1 MPSISVTHLQV
12 TFVVEEY
19 ILRFEVTV
27 SNTLSMEVGN
37 TLQYLLEATFD
48 LARSHTPLL
57 DRGVEVTTGAELHDL
72 APVLILVL
80 DEIYGLDDVDVM
92 EGGRYTKFGRKF
104 LHVFLFRLVLPS
116 LSELL
121 PIVIRLIRTTLNQ
134 NIDNL
139 DSV

>member
-1 MPSISVTHLQV
+1 MPSMSDTHLQM
-12 TFVVEEY
+12 TFVIEEY

-37 TLQYLLEATFD
+37 TLQDLPEATFD
-48 LARSHTPLL
+48 FARSHTPLL

-121 PIVIRLIRTTLNQ
+121 PIMIRSIRTTLNQ

>member
-1 MPSISVTHLQV
+1 MSDTHLQV
-12 TFVVEEY
+12 TFVIEKY

-37 TLQYLLEATFD
+37 ALQDLLEATFD
-48 LARSHTPLL
+48 FARSHTPLL
-57 DRGVEVTTGAELHDL
+57 DRGVEVTTRAELHDL

-80 DEIYGLDDVDVM
+80 DEIYGLNDVDVM
-92 EGGRYTKFGRKF
+92 EGGRYAKFGRKF

-121 PIVIRLIRTTLNQ
+121 PIMIRLIRTPLNQ